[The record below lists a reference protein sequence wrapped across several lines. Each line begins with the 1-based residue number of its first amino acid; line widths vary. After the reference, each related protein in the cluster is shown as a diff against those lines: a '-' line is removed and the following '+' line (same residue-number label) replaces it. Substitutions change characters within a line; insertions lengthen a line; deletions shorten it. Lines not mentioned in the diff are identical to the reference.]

1 MKTRIVGV
9 AAALLVSVSGGF
21 AAEPEGWKF
30 EVTPYAW
37 LAGLE
42 GDITVRGHKVDFD
55 KSASDML
62 DYVEVAGSL
71 LTVVQYDRYLFWGQ
85 VDYFELSTDELD
97 IDDQPK
103 HGKLDTTMVLAEV
116 AAGYQVDGWMEG
128 QTFDLLVGA
137 RLLHT
142 ENDLTIYNVGEASKD
157 DDVWNPIVMVRP
169 SIPLFPSK
177 IEGLRF
183 NPTLGIGGGG
193 GNTTLTYELAP
204 QLQYAFNDNIAAR
217 VGYRRV
223 GYQMNGKGDNELNFD
238 LAGLFVGLGVMF

>member
-9 AAALLVSVSGGF
+9 AAALLVSVSGGM

-55 KSASDML
+55 KSFSDML
-62 DYVEVAGSL
+62 DYVETAGSL
-71 LTVVQYDRYLFWGQ
+71 LAVVQHDRYLFWGQ
-85 VDYFELSTDELD
+85 ADYFDLSTDALD
-97 IDDQPK
+97 IDEQPDR
-103 HGKLDTTMVLAEV
+103 GKLDTTMVLAELAV
-116 AAGYQVDGWMEG
+116 GYQVDGWMEG

-142 ENDLTIYNVGEASKD
+142 ETDLTIYNVGESSKD
-157 DDVWNPIVMVRP
+157 NDVWNPIVLVRP
-169 SIPLFPSK
+169 SIPLFPTK

-193 GNTTLTYELAP
+193 GNTKLTYELAP
-204 QLQYAFNDNIAAR
+204 QLQYAINDNIAAR